1 MTNSGPLTD
10 SLSGRG
16 PDILLELK
24 ALGQHSSGIL
34 SLLTAAPTSSSLL
47 SPHHQPVEQC
57 DAPRE

>member
-1 MTNSGPLTD
+1 MINSDSLTD
-10 SLSGRG
+10 SLSGRE

-24 ALGQHSSGIL
+24 ALGQHSPGIL
-34 SLLTAAPTSSSLL
+34 SLFTAAPTSSSLF